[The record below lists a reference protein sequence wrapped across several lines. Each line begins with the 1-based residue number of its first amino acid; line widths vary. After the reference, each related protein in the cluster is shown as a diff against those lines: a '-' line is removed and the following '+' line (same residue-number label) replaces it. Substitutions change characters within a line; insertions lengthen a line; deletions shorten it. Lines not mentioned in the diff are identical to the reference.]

1 MKFNARI
8 LLLICIIV
16 AVIFV
21 GFFVSS
27 SEKEGFDTVP
37 IKYADK
43 NNTTLVYGYY
53 QVDASNMAVIPYG
66 YVIDPSNSTK
76 IIPKT
81 IEAKN
86 SLILPKDAPALPPD
100 GQKMPDGYYLLTDA
114 SLGVLP
120 PNMSPNL
127 ASLDFV
133 SDSSFSPVIWHYEK
147 GYTSQTQYY
156 SKKYKTVKHP
166 SPKALAPG
174 VYYVDPS
181 HVYVSVLPEGMIAD
195 ASNGFGSIVNPKLNK
210 SVVSNYYALQNRDIS
225 NNYNVQFHDNLD
237 DIIAQNKGSD
247 LSFGEVRVR
256 DQNGDII
263 VLPKVHTQ
271 EWTTYYEPGQYKY
284 SASPY
289 VPNYEESVYL
299 SKTPLRSAP
308 FK

>member
-1 MKFNARI
+1 MKFKGLV
-8 LLLICIIV
+8 LLLICISV
-16 AVIFV
+16 AVLFAELFI
-21 GFFVSS
+21 SS
-27 SEKEGFDTVP
+27 KEKEGFNTVP
-37 IKYADK
+37 IKYSDTNK
-43 NNTTLVYGYY
+43 TTLVYGYY

-127 ASLDFV
+127 ASLDFA
-133 SDSSFSPVIWHYEK
+133 SDSSYSPVIWHYEK
-147 GYTSQTQYY
+147 GYISQTQYY
-156 SKKYKTVKHP
+156 SKQYKTAKRPPV
-166 SPKALAPG
+166 LAPG
-174 VYYVDPS
+174 VYYADPS
-181 HVYVSVLPEGMIAD
+181 HVYVSILQFGMIAD
-195 ASNGFGSIVNPKLNK
+195 SSNGFGAIIDPKLNK
-210 SVVSNYYALQNRDIS
+210 SALSNYNALQNRDVS
-225 NNYNVQFHDNLD
+225 NNYGVQFHDNLD

-263 VLPKVHTQ
+263 VLPKIHTQ

-284 SASPY
+284 GASPY
-289 VPNYEESVYL
+289 VPNYEESIYL
-299 SKTPLRSAP
+299 SKATLRSAP